1 MNNISNKPQE
11 SKADAFKRIA
21 EKRVDKILKSIDLL
35 SNCSNPYSYHY
46 TDEDIKKI
54 FKEINSRIKSAK
66 LKFESNL
73 ERKGFKL

>member
-1 MNNISNKPQE
+1 MNKNIQKPPE
-11 SKADAFKRIA
+11 SKGQAFKRIA

-35 SNCSNPYSYHY
+35 ANCSNPYSYHY
-46 TDEDIKKI
+46 TDQDIKKI
-54 FKEINSRIKSAK
+54 FKEINSRIKSTK